1 MNNDKN
7 IRDTD
12 RTDQAMRDRNAGNRT
27 MQRQKSERCEIGNEE
42 IDDDAMVDEASRS
55 DLGAGE

>member
-27 MQRQKSERCEIGNEE
+27 MQRQKSERGEIGNEE